1 MYVEI
6 ITIKVIGTKK
16 WGLGNKIPM
25 EGAIETKFGAKFG
38 RKDHS
43 ETAPP
48 RDPSHKQTPRQE
60 TFTNKTIVDVYK
72 NFLTGA

>member
-1 MYVEI
+1 LYVEI

-48 RDPSHKQTPRQE
+48 GDPSYIQPP
-60 TFTNKTIVDVYK
+60 NPGTIAYARK
-72 NFLTGA
+72 ILLTGP